1 MYKAV
6 IFDVDGTLLDS
17 SEGII
22 DSVKYTIAKHG
33 LRKLNPQELIEFAGF
48 SPLKGAFMHFCNI
61 DENLAQQCCETYR
74 EYYKKGAFYLSQP
87 YDNIYKL
94 LENLKEKNIL
104 LGVATYKREDN
115 ARDLMKHLEFDKYF
129 DSICG
134 ADNENKLTKTDILKK
149 CLKELSCENQPAV
162 LIGDSCHDGRAA
174 NEAGIDFIGV
184 TYGFGFKTKDEIKE
198 FNPVLCAENINDIV
212 EFFDNKNSF
221 VVR

>member
-1 MYKAV
+1 MYSAI
-6 IFDVDGTLLDS
+6 IFDIDGTLLDA

-22 DSVKYTIAKHG
+22 KSIIYTMNKYNLMLPDNYSITEFVGPSIQDSCKRIFNMNEVDAQSFANCFRNKYSQG
-33 LRKLNPQELIEFAGF
+33 
-48 SPLKGAFMHFCNI
+48 
-61 DENLAQQCCETYR
+61 DV
-74 EYYKKGAFYLSQP
+74 FYAQP

-94 LENLKEKNIL
+94 LENLKGKNIL
-104 LGVATYKREDN
+104 LGVATYKREDY
-115 ARDLMKHLEFDKYF
+115 AIDIIKHFNLYKYF

-149 CLKELSCENQPAV
+149 CLKELSCENKPAV

-212 EFFDNKNSF
+212 EFFENKKSLIP
-221 VVR
+221 